1 MRSDTGRS
9 RRASLGQVARSL
21 GVRITYANM
30 PEGIIGYYNPL
41 EARVYADIRCT
52 PDEKCSVIA
61 HELGHVHHGHT
72 CDLGHD
78 SPIERQAD
86 AYAAQLLIEPTEY
99 ARAELLYNGDVH
111 AIADELC
118 VTVDLVQAFQNH
130 VLARFGERT
139 YAAGKRV
146 S

>member
-9 RRASLGQVARSL
+9 RRTSLGEVARSL
-21 GVRITYANM
+21 GVRITYAPM
-30 PEGIIGYYNPL
+30 PAGVIGYYNPL
-41 EARVYADIRCT
+41 EHRVYADVRCT

-72 CDLGHD
+72 CDLGAD

-86 AYAAQLLIEPTEY
+86 AYAARLLIEPTEY
-99 ARAELLYNGDVH
+99 ARAELLYSGDVH

-118 VTVDLVQAFQNH
+118 VTVDLVQAFQSL
-130 VLARFGERT
+130 VLARLGERT
-139 YAAGKRV
+139 YASGRRV